1 MEVRNNQHDLNQPLV
16 CRMSRQAGKLGIY
29 GIYDISDDTECDAE
43 EGLH

>member
-1 MEVRNNQHDLNQPLV
+1 MEVRNNQHDLDQPLV

-29 GIYDISDDTECDAE
+29 MYVTLDDTECDAE